1 VGKSPLDFQA
11 PTSIAVTRCPCWF
24 PLGATISLVLR
35 NSGCLTMQG
44 RPTSTFTTPAAT
56 ASRAE
61 QPRRINLDKLKEGDD
76 WRQKAQKALKVR
88 PVLILIRALRTTK
101 VLG

>member
-44 RPTSTFTTPAAT
+44 RSTTPAAT